1 MDIWIFCFFCIV
13 LDYHFEWENTTNM
26 GMGLESPPT
35 AELMYTQAYND
46 DVTQNEI
53 DVSFYSGMVA
63 LGNCFR
69 LLAALIAYE
78 SFGTIIMTCMYM
90 FGDVATFIVVWYLNL
105 MSFAMVGVFVFQ
117 DIEKMET
124 LPKSLLFFID
134 AAFGGY
140 DLGVFDIFEPDRM
153 FLKWFGIIFILIFVF
168 LNLLILLN
176 ILIAMM
182 ADTYSLMT
190 SVRKGLYNGN
200 IIRAVPAYK
209 TNKVYGGLLI
219 LIPPF
224 SILSFLLLPFY
235 LLIKDHEKLK
245 FLTNTVFMTLY
256 TVVAFFLSIYY
267 IICNAIMMPFA
278 YLKTIVHKLNLL
290 RMKKVSCADC
300 LFYVLIGLPLL
311 LVAQL
316 TDLVTFLRV
325 SFASRKR
332 YQSDEV
338 HTITT

>member
-1 MDIWIFCFFCIV
+1 
-13 LDYHFEWENTTNM
+13 
-26 GMGLESPPT
+26 
-35 AELMYTQAYND
+35 
-46 DVTQNEI
+46 
-53 DVSFYSGMVA
+53 MVA

-78 SFGTIIMTCMYM
+78 SFGTIIMTTMYM

-117 DIEKMET
+117 DIPNMET

-140 DLGVFDIFEPDRM
+140 NLSVFDVFKNDRL
-153 FLKWFGIIFILIFVF
+153 FLYWFGIIFILVFVF

-200 IIRAVPAYK
+200 IIRAIPAYK
-209 TNKVYGGLLI
+209 TNKYYGGLLI

-235 LLIKDHEKLK
+235 LCIKDKNKLK

-256 TVVAFFLSIYY
+256 TTVAFFLSLIY
-267 IICNAIMMPFA
+267 IISNLIMTPFA
-278 YLKTIVHKLNLL
+278 YLKTLAHKINLL
-290 RMKKVSCADC
+290 RMKRINCGDC
-300 LFYVLIGLPLL
+300 MSYVLLGLPILF
-311 LVAQL
+311 VAQF
-316 TDLVTFLRV
+316 TDLVTFWKV
-325 SFASRKR
+325 SFSTRKR

-338 HTITT
+338 HVITT

>member
-1 MDIWIFCFFCIV
+1 
-13 LDYHFEWENTTNM
+13 
-26 GMGLESPPT
+26 
-35 AELMYTQAYND
+35 
-46 DVTQNEI
+46 
-53 DVSFYSGMVA
+53 
-63 LGNCFR
+63 
-69 LLAALIAYE
+69 
-78 SFGTIIMTCMYM
+78 
-90 FGDVATFIVVWYLNL
+90 
-105 MSFAMVGVFVFQ
+105 
-117 DIEKMET
+117 MET

-134 AAFGGY
+134 AAFGSY
-140 DLGVFDIFEPDRM
+140 NLSVFDIFEPDRM

-224 SILSFLLLPFY
+224 SVLSFLLLPIY
-235 LLIKDHEKLK
+235 LLVKDAEKLK
-245 FLTNTVFMTLY
+245 FLTNTVFMSLY

-267 IICNAIMMPFA
+267 IICNTIMMPLA
-278 YLKTIVHKLNLL
+278 YLKTIAHKLNLL
-290 RMKKVSCADC
+290 RMKKINCLDC
-300 LFYVLIGLPLL
+300 LLYVLVGLPLL
-311 LVAQL
+311 LLAQI

-338 HTITT
+338 HTITTQQFYFIYRMFVKADRDLKNSKEDSLNAVDLIMSVKAAF